1 MALSR
6 SHTVVTTASPEAVWK
21 RWTTPADW
29 VSDDPGVDACDF
41 PTPPT
46 VGARGTLVSGGRQ
59 KIRFLELKE
68 CEEMLFEIVLP
79 LGSLQFPHHM
89 APSPEGLR
97 VRHGVRAMGP
107 LGWLY
112 WLVAG
117 RKVAA
122 GLPEV
127 MGLVVGAALAESVE
141 A

>member
-29 VSDDPGVDACDF
+29 VSDDPGVEACDF
-41 PTPPT
+41 ATPPT
-46 VGARGTLVSGGRQ
+46 VGARGTLVSGGKQ
-59 KIRFLELKE
+59 TIHFLELKE
-68 CEEMLFEIVLP
+68 REEMLFEILLP

-89 APSPEGLR
+89 APSSQGLR
-97 VRHGVRAMGP
+97 VRHGVRATGP

-112 WLVAG
+112 WMVAG

-127 MGLVVGAALAESVE
+127 MGLVVGNALAESVE

>member
-6 SHTVVTTASPEAVWK
+6 SHTVLTTASAASVWR

-29 VSDDPGVDACDF
+29 VTDDPGVDACDF

-46 VGARGTLVSGGRQ
+46 VGARGTLVSGGTQR
-59 KIRFLELKE
+59 IRFLELKE
-68 CEEMLFEIVLP
+68 CEEMTFEIVLP
-79 LGSLQFPHHM
+79 LGALRFPHHM
-89 APSPEGLR
+89 APSAEGLR
-97 VRHGVRAMGP
+97 VRHGVQGTGP

-117 RKVAA
+117 RKIAA

-127 MGLVVGAALAESVE
+127 MGLVVGNALAESVD